1 MHRHHLSRS
10 MRTLSLPAP
19 VSVVDSFPL
28 KSHKKMN
35 ASESGP
41 KQVCV
46 TFVWLIMKKEIK
58 LEFFHANMNIMP
70 LVLINVLKKLMAC
83 VRYAGATL

>member
-10 MRTLSLPAP
+10 MPTLSLPAP

-28 KSHKKMN
+28 KSHKRMN

-41 KQVCV
+41 KQVSKGS
-46 TFVWLIMKKEIK
+46 I
-58 LEFFHANMNIMP
+58 
-70 LVLINVLKKLMAC
+70 
-83 VRYAGATL
+83 G